1 MKAKQRK
8 SSKSRIR
15 KGDNVIVISGKEKG
29 NTGKVLSV
37 DWKNERILVEGLN
50 MVVRHT
56 KPNQRNQQGGIM
68 KMESPIHY
76 SNVMLFNSEL
86 NRGVRFRNEKND
98 AGVVS
103 RVCVKTGEVLGA

>member
-1 MKAKQRK
+1 
-8 SSKSRIR
+8 
-15 KGDNVIVISGKEKG
+15 
-29 NTGKVLSV
+29 
-37 DWKNERILVEGLN
+37 
-50 MVVRHT
+50 
-56 KPNQRNQQGGIM
+56 M

-103 RVCVKTGEVLGA
+103 RVGVKTGEVLGA